1 MYQRRNKIILSSP
14 YYANGSLESRKLGI
28 YKSIPLIKYIYQ
40 ICYCLYELHNN
51 NIIHGNLKPS
61 NILIDSEGDILL
73 SDYCQYLL
81 TSFLV
86 DYKMQNLLF
95 MSPELLK
102 NDEITTKSDIW
113 SLGCI
118 SYKLLVGYTPFE
130 KFQTINDMITNILSG
145 NYLKINGVNMN
156 TVIVSDLIDE
166 MLKVDDVERKSSN
179 DIIKIIDKLEID
191 FNEKPPLELPNLI
204 EHSLLNINDIM
215 ILLSKN
221 KNIIQKI
228 KNENSLIKY
237 IIECYNS
244 QSNIKD
250 SLILIILLTFEDYSL
265 KETFLHSLNFINDE
279 QKLIIESIKPFY
291 FWNISCIYLNVLLYI
306 FRFSFI

>member
-1 MYQRRNKIILSSP
+1 
-14 YYANGSLESRKLGI
+14 
-28 YKSIPLIKYIYQ
+28 
-40 ICYCLYELHNN
+40 
-51 NIIHGNLKPS
+51 
-61 NILIDSEGDILL
+61 
-73 SDYCQYLL
+73 
-81 TSFLV
+81 
-86 DYKMQNLLF
+86 

-145 NYLKINGVNMN
+145 NYLKINGINVN